1 MLNIKKIKKDF
12 PILKKKIN
20 GKRLVY
26 LDNAATSQRPIQ
38 VIKAVQD
45 FQKKHNANV
54 HRGLHALSEEASELY
69 EKSRETVAKFIGA
82 TKEEIVFVRNATE
95 GINLVAKAW
104 AAKNINKDGEIL
116 ATVMEHHSNILPW
129 QQLGLTLKFVDVTD
143 EGILDMKDF
152 KKKLTKKTKL
162 VAVGHMS
169 NMTGTINS
177 VEEIVRLARKVKARV
192 LIDGAQSVQHLGID
206 VQKLVCDFLVFS
218 GHKML
223 APMGVGAVY
232 IKKERQE
239 EMGVFLT
246 GGGMISEVYLDKPAV
261 WAKGIEKWEAGTPNV
276 EGAVGLAAACEYH
289 QRLGMKNIRQHE
301 KELTAYALKKLAKF
315 KEIKVYGPKDV
326 NIRGGVI
333 SFTFKGIHAHDVAQI
348 LDSEGVAVRSGHH
361 CTMPLHQR
369 FGLAAST
376 RASFYIYNDKHDV
389 DALIKGLEKV
399 RKVFK

>member
-1 MLNIKKIKKDF
+1 MLNIAKIKTDF
-12 PILKKKIN
+12 PILKRRIN

-26 LDNAATSQRPIQ
+26 LDSAATSQRPIQ
-38 VIKAVQD
+38 VIKAVEE

-54 HRGLHALSEEASELY
+54 HRGLHTLSEEASELY
-69 EKSRETVAKFIGA
+69 EKARETVGKFIGA
-82 TKEEIVFVRNATE
+82 NTDEIVFVRNATE
-95 GINLVAKAW
+95 GINLIAQAW
-104 AAKNINKDGEIL
+104 TAGQEGEIL

-129 QQLGLTLKFVDVTD
+129 LQLGNTVRFADVTD
-143 EGILDMKDF
+143 QGILDMEDV

-169 NMTGTINS
+169 NMTGTINP
-177 VEEIVRLARKVKARV
+177 VEEIIKLAKKVKARV
-192 LIDGAQSVQHLGID
+192 LIDAAQSVQHLGVD
-206 VQKLVCDFLVFS
+206 VKKLGCDFLAFS

-223 APMGVGAVY
+223 APMGIGALY

-239 EMGVFLT
+239 EMGPWLT

-261 WAKGIEKWEAGTPNV
+261 WAKGVEKWEAGTPNV

-289 QRLGMKNIRQHE
+289 KRLGMANIREHE
-301 KELTAYALKKLAKF
+301 KELTSYALKELARI
-315 KEIKVYGPKDV
+315 KEIKIYGPKDV
-326 NIRGGVI
+326 NIRGGVVTF
-333 SFTFKGIHAHDVAQI
+333 SFKGIHSHDVAQI

-369 FGLAAST
+369 FGLVAST
-376 RASFYIYNDKHDV
+376 RASFYLYNDKKDV

-399 RKVFK
+399 RRVFK